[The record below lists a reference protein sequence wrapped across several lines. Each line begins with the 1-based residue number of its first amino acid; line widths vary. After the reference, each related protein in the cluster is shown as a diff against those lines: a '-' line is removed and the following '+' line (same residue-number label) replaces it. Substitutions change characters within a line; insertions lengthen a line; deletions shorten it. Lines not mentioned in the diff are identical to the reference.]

1 MNRMKNKQTANLI
14 AYTVVFL
21 THNSEILFIK
31 FPPAKNYWPGL
42 YNGFGGP
49 IESWENPEESAIRKI
64 YEEAGIRINKLELRM
79 VVNVEDYFERDR
91 LLFFFTGKVSNK
103 RIISKRDLIWC
114 SKNKLDTIDIAPD
127 LQIIIPK
134 LLKTNKV
141 VLGKSKYGKYN
152 ELLSIQLNSDKAS
165 LKKEPLIKKERFS
178 NIAVSGLP
186 GSGTSTLARAL
197 SRKLSWN
204 YISAGEFFRRY
215 QAIYHIPL
223 WDKMNVPKEVDREID
238 NDLIKLM
245 SHNRHII
252 CDGHY
257 AGYLTR
263 NLKNVYRILLTSD
276 PEATYSRITKRQEIS
291 KEDKKE
297 IIKRRKGLVDKFMLL
312 YGEEDYLNPK
322 FFDSILDT
330 TNISAAK
337 AFKIIFS
344 KFTEANNI

>member
-1 MNRMKNKQTANLI
+1 MNRIKNKQTANLI

-42 YNGFGGP
+42 YNGLGGP

-64 YEEAGIRINKLELRM
+64 YEEAGIRINKLELSM

-152 ELLSIQLNSDKAS
+152 ELLSIQLNSDK
-165 LKKEPLIKKERFS
+165 
-178 NIAVSGLP
+178 
-186 GSGTSTLARAL
+186 
-197 SRKLSWN
+197 
-204 YISAGEFFRRY
+204 
-215 QAIYHIPL
+215 
-223 WDKMNVPKEVDREID
+223 
-238 NDLIKLM
+238 
-245 SHNRHII
+245 
-252 CDGHY
+252 
-257 AGYLTR
+257 
-263 NLKNVYRILLTSD
+263 
-276 PEATYSRITKRQEIS
+276 
-291 KEDKKE
+291 
-297 IIKRRKGLVDKFMLL
+297 
-312 YGEEDYLNPK
+312 
-322 FFDSILDT
+322 
-330 TNISAAK
+330 
-337 AFKIIFS
+337 
-344 KFTEANNI
+344 